1 MYKQKLVWLVAGILI
16 GLFCG
21 GFLGGLTHSP
31 LHAVATDRQDNF
43 AIATVPLNEDQ
54 EAVVFLDFLTGDLKA
69 TVFNVVRTPVP
80 TVGVIYTK
88 NILQDLG
95 VDATKNPKF
104 LMVSGRLQLRP
115 QGQMIYSGSV
125 IYVAEVN
132 SGKVGVYAMP
142 YNNTGLQQ
150 AHEVAGQFQTV
161 YVGPFRQAVVR

>member
-1 MYKQKLVWLVAGILI
+1 MLKQKLVWLAAGILI

-21 GFLGGLTHSP
+21 GFMTHAP

-43 AIATVPLNEDQ
+43 AMATVPLNEDQ

-69 TVFNVVRTPVP
+69 TVFNTVRGPQPV
-80 TVGVIYTK
+80 VGVIYTK
-88 NILQDLG
+88 NILADLG
-95 VDATKNPKF
+95 VDASKNPKF
-104 LMVSGRLQLRP
+104 LMVGGRLQLRP

-142 YNNTGLQQ
+142 YNNTGLQN
-150 AHEVAGQFQTV
+150 ASGAVGEFTTV
-161 YVGPFRQAVVR
+161 YVGPFRQAVIR

>member
-1 MYKQKLVWLVAGILI
+1 MSMQKFVWPVAGVLVGVVV
-16 GLFCG
+16 GLFFG
-21 GFLGGLTHSP
+21 GVMHAP

-43 AIATVPLNEDQ
+43 AMATVPLDDDQ

-69 TVFNVVRTPVP
+69 TLFNVVRGPQP
-80 TVGVIYTK
+80 TIGVIYTK

-104 LMVSGRLQLRP
+104 LLVGGRLQMRP
-115 QGQMIYSGSV
+115 QGQMQFGGSV

-142 YNNTGLQQ
+142 YNRGALQNASEAQ
-150 AHEVAGQFQTV
+150 GQFQTV
-161 YVGPFRQAVVR
+161 FVGEFRKAVIR

>member
-21 GFLGGLTHSP
+21 GFLGGLTHAP

-69 TVFNVVRTPVP
+69 TLFNTVRSQIP

-88 NILQDLG
+88 NILADLG
-95 VDATKNPKF
+95 VDATKSPKF
-104 LMVSGRLQLRP
+104 LLVSGRLQLRP
-115 QGQMIYSGSV
+115 LGNMQYSGSV

-132 SGKVGVYAMP
+132 SGKLGVYAMP
-142 YNNTGLQQ
+142 YNNAGLQS
-150 AHEVAGQFQTV
+150 AHEAPGQFTTV
-161 YVGPFRQAVVR
+161 YLGTFRQAVVR

>member
-1 MYKQKLVWLVAGILI
+1 MFQQKLVWLLAGILI

-21 GFLGGLTHSP
+21 GLVSHAP

-54 EAVVFLDFLTGDLKA
+54 EAVAFLDFLTGDLKA
-69 TVFNVVRTPVP
+69 TVFNVVRSQTPS
-80 TVGVIYTK
+80 VGVIYSK
-88 NILQDLG
+88 NILADLG
-95 VDATKNPKF
+95 VDASKNPKF

-115 QGQMIYSGSV
+115 LGNLQYSGSV

-142 YNNTGLQQ
+142 YNNTALQQ
-150 AHEVAGQFQTV
+150 AQGAAGEFTTV
-161 YVGPFRQAVVR
+161 YVGSFRQAVVR

>member
-16 GLFCG
+16 GMFCG

-54 EAVVFLDFLTGDLKA
+54 EAIVFLDFLTGDLKA
-69 TVFNVVRTPVP
+69 TLFNTVKSPVP

-88 NILQDLG
+88 NILADLG
-95 VDATKNPKF
+95 IDATKSPKF

-115 QGQMIYSGSV
+115 QGNLMFGGSV
-125 IYVAEVN
+125 IYVAEIN

-142 YNNTGLQQ
+142 YNNTALQQ
-150 AHEVAGQFQTV
+150 AQDATGQFTTV

>member
-43 AIATVPLNEDQ
+43 AIATCPLNEDQ

-69 TVFNVVRTPVP
+69 TVFNVVRTQVP

-115 QGQMIYSGSV
+115 LGNLQYSGSV

-142 YNNTGLQQ
+142 FNNTGLQT
-150 AHEVAGQFQTV
+150 AHEATGQFQTV
-161 YVGPFRQAVVR
+161 YVGPFRQAIVR